1 MRTGL
6 TAAGTAAILAIT
18 APQVLAVQGQPL
30 PSSSAVVVAW
40 EAGSRSNVVVS
51 TSGRV
56 YAVHSLRR
64 YRVGTRVR
72 IRGVKWGR
80 TGLGI
85 KWGLNPRG
93 IKWGIRLASNGTYK
107 AGLAPMGTQRIMA
120 LRGVVL
126 RRWSGRVA
134 VSFRGAVIF
143 LPISRGAVWLPGGT
157 LTKAGTVGELGSKSV
172 FTLNLANGAATV
184 TGATQVAPPVPQA
197 SIPFAGKIT
206 SIDLT
211 NGTIVVNAT
220 KNPNFPIVL
229 TLTFPEGMDLTV
241 FTVGSQIAGSF
252 VKSQTGPEMFVTAIS
267 KNGSFSQADDP
278 TTNHQAPAPNPL
290 DLQAIKQLRLSWDAA
305 NTAKK
310 FTQQGTGLYTSQ
322 RKQLALIE
330 RAIMRNQQQPLVLL
344 KVKAFINRV
353 KGAVPLPPPSNAS
366 GPPEIDLTYQTE
378 VVAQAQALLA
388 QLSD

>member
-6 TAAGTAAILAIT
+6 TAAGTAAILAIA

-30 PSSSAVVVAW
+30 PSSTAVVVAW
-40 EAGSRSNVVVS
+40 EPGSRSNVIVS
-51 TSGRV
+51 TTGRV

-80 TGLGI
+80 LGLGI

-93 IKWGIRLASNGTYK
+93 IKWGIRMASNGTYK
-107 AGLAPMGTQRIMA
+107 AGLAPFGTQRTMA

-134 VSFRGAVIF
+134 ISFRGSVIF

-157 LTKAGTVGELGSKSV
+157 LTKAGMVGEVGSKSV
-172 FTLNLANGAATV
+172 FKLNLANGAAAV
-184 TGATQVAPPVPQA
+184 TGATQVSPPIPQQ

-211 NGTIVVNAT
+211 NGTIVVSAT
-220 KNPNFPIVL
+220 KNPQFPIVL

-241 FTVGSQIAGSF
+241 FTVGTHIAGTF
-252 VKSQTGPEMFVTAIS
+252 VTSQTGPELFVTGIS
-267 KNGSFSQADDP
+267 KNQNFAQADDP
-278 TTNHQAPAPNPL
+278 ATNHSAPAPNPL

-305 NTAKK
+305 KVAGK
-310 FTQQGTGLYTSQ
+310 FTQQGNGLYTSQ
-322 RKQLALIE
+322 RQQLALIE

-344 KVKAFINRV
+344 KVKAFIDRV
-353 KGAVPLPPPSNAS
+353 KGAVPLPPSSNS
-366 GPPEIDLTYQTE
+366 GGPPQIDVTYQTE
-378 VVAQAQALLA
+378 VVAQAQALHA
-388 QLSD
+388 QLTD